1 MSNKMNTSLFCEHLQ
16 HTPATQLCPHVGGH
30 AIPFPTH
37 FEEFPMD
44 VAGGLKGYKLATT
57 TKAGVNRFALRRP
70 DGRILTPMNDARRVR
85 ARIDG
90 VQKTFNVSNLLASYV
105 LNKDVTDNEYGILLT
120 ADGMWIESAA
130 DRTTLCTELKLK
142 RNALPRAELDYI
154 QRPDSSDIDVRGKGY
169 YVERGV
175 VYKKDGTP
183 IRVSKTGDI
192 KLTGAMGKQEKVGLG
207 WVLFAAYPDFYGY
220 KHGIH
225 TQMDHINGIS
235 TDNEAWNFRP
245 MTVHQNAAVRHQT
258 GSRSRRPSP
267 NSSHERFKSKYPEEK
282 LTPRMISNWQKNG
295 SLRRYAETSYWLHKD
310 GAVLLRQSSGFVYA
324 EPRVNRHDYTIVG
337 NNGDR
342 VHNMMMRAFGKY
354 KTGSVVMH
362 MDNYKE
368 NNALSNLKMGTNEE
382 NADGKKAVQITIQR
396 ADGTEVATI
405 YRSESEAA
413 RCVEIHR
420 RTINDNR
427 KRQRPDSPRKFT
439 TTKRGIKFAATDPP
453 QPQTSPM

>member
-16 HTPATQLCPHVGGH
+16 HTPATQPICSHVGGH
-30 AIPFPTH
+30 AIPFPIH

-57 TKAGVNRFALRRP
+57 TKAGVNRFALRTP
-70 DGRILTPMNDARRVR
+70 AGRILKPMDQDRTVC

-90 VQKTFNVSNLLASYV
+90 VLKTFNVSNLLASYV

-130 DRTTLCTELKLK
+130 DRTTLCTRLKLE
-142 RNALPRAELDYI
+142 RNALPRVELDYI

-175 VYKKDGTP
+175 VYKKNGTP
-183 IRVSKTGDI
+183 IYVSKTGLI
-192 KLTGAMGKQEKVGLG
+192 YLTGAMGKREGVGLG

-245 MTVHQNAAVRHQT
+245 MTIHQNAAVRHRT

-267 NSSHERFKSKYPEEK
+267 KSSHERFKRKYPE
-282 LTPRMISNWQKNG
+282 LTPRMISNWIRNK

-310 GAVLLRQSSGFVYA
+310 GAVLLRRPSGFVYA
-324 EPRVNRHDYTIVG
+324 KPLVYRNDYTYVG
-337 NNGDR
+337 NTVDG
-342 VHNMMMRAFGKY
+342 VHVMMMRAFDKY
-354 KTGSVVMH
+354 RDGLVVMH

-368 NNALSNLKMGTNEE
+368 NNALSNLKMGTSEE
-382 NADGKKAVQITIQR
+382 NADGNAVQITIQH
-396 ADGTEVATI
+396 ADGTDVATT

-413 RCVEIHR
+413 RRVGIHLSTVHR
-420 RTINDNR
+420 NR
-427 KRQRPDSPRKFT
+427 HSQRPDSPRKFST
-439 TTKRGIKFAATDPP
+439 SHGIKFAATDPP
-453 QPQTSPM
+453 PPETSPM

>member
-16 HTPATQLCPHVGGH
+16 HTSATQLCPHVGGH

-57 TKAGVNRFALRRP
+57 TKNGVNRFALRTP
-70 DGRILTPMNDARRVR
+70 AGRILKPMDQDRVVQVQ
-85 ARIDG
+85 IEG
-90 VQKTFNVSNLLASYV
+90 VQKYFNVSNLLASYV

-120 ADGMWIESAA
+120 DTGMWIESAA

-142 RNALPRAELDYI
+142 RNDLPRSELDYI
-154 QRPDSSDIDVRGKGY
+154 HRPDSSDIDVRGKGY

-175 VYKKDGTP
+175 VYKKNGTP
-183 IRVSKTGDI
+183 IHVSKTGHI
-192 KLTGAMGKQEKVGLG
+192 LLTGAMGKQEKVGLG

-245 MTVHQNAAVRHQT
+245 MTSHQNAAVRHRT
-258 GSRSRRPSP
+258 GFRSRRPSP
-267 NSSHERFKSKYPEEK
+267 NSSHERFKSKYPE
-282 LTPRMISNWQKNG
+282 LTPRIISNWIRNN

-310 GAVLLRQSSGFVYA
+310 GAVLLRRSSGFVYA
-324 EPRVNRHDYTIVG
+324 EPRVKRNDYTFVG
-337 NNGDR
+337 NTG
-342 VHNMMMRAFGKY
+342 VSMHIMMMCAFRNYVNGL
-354 KTGSVVMH
+354 VVMH
-362 MDNYKE
+362 MDNDKE
-368 NNALSNLKMGTNEE
+368 NNALSNLQMGTNEE
-382 NADGKKAVQITIQR
+382 NGVGNAVQITIQH
-396 ADGTEVATI
+396 ADGTEVATT

-413 RCVEIHR
+413 RRVEIHQ

-427 KRQRPDSPRKFT
+427 KRQRPDSPRKFST
-439 TTKRGIKFAATDPP
+439 SNGIKFAATDPP
-453 QPQTSPM
+453 QPQTVPM

>member
-1 MSNKMNTSLFCEHLQ
+1 MSNKMNTSLFFEHLQ
-16 HTPATQLCPHVGGH
+16 HTSATQLCPHVGGH

-57 TKAGVNRFALRRP
+57 TKNGVNRFALRRP
-70 DGRILTPMNDARRVR
+70 DGRILKPKDQARVVR
-85 ARIDG
+85 AQIEG
-90 VQKTFNVSNLLASYV
+90 VDKYYNVSNLLASYV

-130 DRTTLCTELKLK
+130 DRTTLCTRLKLK
-142 RNALPRAELDYI
+142 CNALPRVEPDYI
-154 QRPDSSDIDVRGKGY
+154 HRPDSSVIDVRGKGY

-175 VYKKDGTP
+175 VYKKNGTP
-183 IRVSKTGDI
+183 IRVSKTGI
-192 KLTGAMGKQEKVGLG
+192 IQLTGAMGKPEKVGLG

-225 TQMDHINGIS
+225 TQVDHINGIS

-245 MTVHQNAAVRHQT
+245 MTSHQNAAVRHRT

-267 NSSHERFKSKYPEEK
+267 NSSHERFKSKYPE
-282 LTPRMISNWQKNG
+282 LTPRMISNWQKNK

-310 GAVLLRQSSGFVYA
+310 GAVLLRRSSGFVYA
-324 EPRVNRHDYTIVG
+324 KPHVDRNDYTFVGKIV
-337 NNGDR
+337 DR
-342 VHNMMMRAFGKY
+342 VHIMMMRAFDKY
-354 KTGSVVMH
+354 KNGLVVMH

-368 NNALSNLKMGTNEE
+368 NNALSNLKMGTSEE
-382 NADGKKAVQITIQR
+382 NADGKKAVQITIQH
-396 ADGTEVATI
+396 ADGTEVATT

-420 RTINDNR
+420 PTINDNR
-427 KRQRPDSPRKFT
+427 KRQRPDSPRKFST
-439 TTKRGIKFAATDPP
+439 SRGIKFAATDPP
-453 QPQTSPM
+453 QSETSPM

>member
-1 MSNKMNTSLFCEHLQ
+1 MNSSLFFEHLQ
-16 HTPATQLCPHVGGH
+16 HTSATQLCPHVGGH
-30 AIPFPTH
+30 AIPFPVH

-57 TKAGVNRFALRRP
+57 TKNGVNRFALRTP
-70 DGRILTPMNDARRVR
+70 AGRILVPMDQDRRVQ
-85 ARIDG
+85 AWIEG
-90 VQKTFNVSNLLASYV
+90 AMKTFNVSNLLASYV

-120 ADGMWIESAA
+120 DTGMWVESAA

-142 RNALPRAELDYI
+142 CNALPRVESDYI

-175 VYKKDGTP
+175 VYKKNGTP
-183 IRVSKTGDI
+183 IHVSKTGKI
-192 KLTGAMGKQEKVGLG
+192 QLTGAMGKREMVGLG

-245 MTVHQNAAVRHQT
+245 MTIHQNAAVSHRT
-258 GSRSRRPSP
+258 GFRSHRPSP
-267 NSSHERFKSKYPEEK
+267 NSSHERFKSKYPEEN
-282 LTPRMISNWQKNG
+282 LTPRIISTWQRNG

-310 GAVLLRQSSGFVYA
+310 GAVLLRRPSKFVYA
-324 EPRVNRHDYTIVG
+324 DPTVNRHKYTVTRDYG
-337 NNGDR
+337 K
-342 VHNMMMRAFGKY
+342 VHIMMMRAFGKY
-354 KTGSVVMH
+354 KNGLVVMH

-368 NNALSNLKMGTNEE
+368 NNALSNLKMGTNED
-382 NADGKKAVQITIQR
+382 NAWRQYAVQIRIQH

-405 YRSESEAA
+405 YRSEREAA
-413 RCVEIHR
+413 RRVGIDPSTVR
-420 RTINDNR
+420 KNR
-427 KRQRPDSPRKFT
+427 KRQRPGSQLEFT

-453 QPQTSPM
+453 QSETSSM